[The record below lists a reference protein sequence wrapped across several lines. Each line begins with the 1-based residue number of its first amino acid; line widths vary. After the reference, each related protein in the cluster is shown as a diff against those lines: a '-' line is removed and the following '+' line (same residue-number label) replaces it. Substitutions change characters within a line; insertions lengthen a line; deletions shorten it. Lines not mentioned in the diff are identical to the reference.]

1 MILDVDH
8 FKLVN
13 DTYGHDAGDEVLK
26 GLAQRVRRVVR
37 NADLVCRLGGEEF
50 VIVMPDTPLLIAA
63 KVAERVRSAVQ
74 SEMFQIDASGRAIP
88 VTISIGIAERADD
101 ANPDALLRRA
111 DKALYDSKSAGRNR
125 VTAAAA

>member
-1 MILDVDH
+1 M
-8 FKLVN
+8 
-13 DTYGHDAGDEVLK
+13 LK

-37 NADLVCRLGGEEF
+37 SADLVCRLGGEEF

-63 KVAERVRSAVQ
+63 KIAERVRSAVQ
-74 SEMFQIDASGRAIP
+74 SEMFQIDAGGRAIP
-88 VTISIGIAERADD
+88 VTVSVGIAERADD